1 MSLNTRTLLA
11 LVGIPLV
18 IYAAMA
24 ALLLL
29 HNAGTQQR
37 LFTERLVGAS
47 EALAPGLND
56 ALGEGDELRVERL
69 ARQLMEYNALR
80 ALTLF
85 DEQGNR
91 VLALGRPLLAAQRL
105 SVPRS
110 TTLIEDRNIWR
121 LQVPL
126 SIYHGNDGAGAGG
139 SGRWLEAEVDTRT
152 LALERYRL
160 LALLSL
166 GGAGLGAVLLLL
178 WRALSRYLT
187 RPLERANQALFRL
200 AHGDYERR
208 LGKHEAAE
216 FDALRQSIN
225 EVGEHLQHFQRDM
238 QRQIELAT
246 RELCESMETVEEQSI
261 KLDLAHR
268 SAVKANAVK
277 SEFLA
282 NMSHEIRTPL
292 NGIIGFCRLLGRSEL
307 DKRQLEWLRQVHR
320 GCDNLLRLVNDVL
333 DFSKIEAD
341 QLNLEEVAFDM
352 AMVIDDVIGL
362 NAPEAQRKGLHLLG
376 LLLDDIP
383 TPLCGDPMR
392 LQQVL
397 NNLVG
402 NAIKFTSVGEVV
414 VRAELGQQEGQ
425 HAVLN
430 VSVSDTGIGLS
441 AEQQH
446 GLFDAFTQASPSHSR
461 EYGGSGLGLSICRQ
475 LIARMG
481 GDISIDSAPGEGAR
495 FSFTLPLRA
504 HGAVSARPPLDL
516 KQIVVRL
523 HEPHPTTRAMLENWL
538 AHWGARPVSFA
549 DTDDTTLLMLALTPQ
564 DFVAP
569 RRHYWESVIEQAQ
582 RPTLILALGVQLD
595 LPDWPLPFGG
605 DIISKPLTRRRM
617 IAALETLFNGGPTPA
632 DDVEDELAPTGPVS
646 VLIVDDNAAN
656 RMLLKALLESD
667 HLEVVLADSG
677 YGALEYARMRHFD
690 LVLMD
695 IRMPG
700 LDGLET
706 TRALRQIDDT
716 WARCPIV
723 AVTAHVPEHQRQRWL
738 AQGFDDVL
746 LKPVDEAALEK
757 LIKRFLGMTL
767 VSPADELME
776 AGEIKTNSSP
786 PALDLALGAARA
798 GGSEAFAKRQLL
810 LLIDSL
816 TQSKA
821 QIEQALEQNDR
832 EALLEAVHALNGA
845 CRYCG
850 APALGEAAFELEQAL
865 HRHDVDESARISK
878 ALEAQAMALLDEIRA
893 LSAQRFMLV

>member
-11 LVGIPLV
+11 VVGIPLL

-29 HNAGTQQR
+29 HNAGTEQR
-37 LFTERLVGAS
+37 LFTEQLVSAS
-47 EALAPGLND
+47 EVLAPGLND
-56 ALGEGDELRVERL
+56 ALSDGDEPRVERL
-69 ARQLMEYNALR
+69 ARQLMEYKNLR

-85 DEQGNR
+85 DEKGNR
-91 VLALGRPLLAAQRL
+91 VLVLGRPLLAAQRL
-105 SVPRS
+105 SVPRT

-126 SIYHGNDGAGAGG
+126 SVYHGNDGAGVGG

-152 LALERYRL
+152 LTLERYRL

-166 GGAGLGAVLLLL
+166 GGAALGALLLLL
-178 WRALSRYLT
+178 WRAMRRYLT
-187 RPLERANQALFRL
+187 RPIERANQALFRL

-208 LGKHEAAE
+208 LGKHEAVE
-216 FDALRQSIN
+216 FDALGQSIN
-225 EVGEHLQHFQRDM
+225 QVGEHLQHFQRDM

-246 RELCESMETVEEQSI
+246 KELCESMETVEEQSI

-320 GCDNLLRLVNDVL
+320 GCDNLLLLVNDVL
-333 DFSKIEAD
+333 DFSKLEAD
-341 QLNLEEVAFDM
+341 QLSLEEVEFDM
-352 AMVIDDVIGL
+352 ATVVDDVIGL

-376 LLLDDIP
+376 LAFDDIP

-397 NNLVG
+397 NNLIG
-402 NAIKFTSVGEVV
+402 NAIKFTSAGDVV
-414 VRAELGQQEGQ
+414 VRAELAQQEGQ
-425 HAVLN
+425 HVVLN

-481 GDISIDSAPGEGAR
+481 GDISIASALGEGAR

-504 HGAVSARPPLDL
+504 HSAVSSRAPLDL
-516 KQIVVRL
+516 NQAVVRL

-538 AHWGARPVSFA
+538 THWGARPVSFTDTA
-549 DTDDTTLLMLALTPQ
+549 DTALLMLALTPE

-569 RRHYWESVIEQAQ
+569 RREYWESVIEQAQ
-582 RPTLILALGVQLD
+582 RPTLILALGAQLD
-595 LPDWPLPFGG
+595 LPEWPLPFGG
-605 DIISKPLTRRRM
+605 DIVSKPLTRRRM
-617 IAALETLFNGGPTPA
+617 VAALETLLPSSTTPA
-632 DDVEDELAPTGPVS
+632 DEIEDELAATGPVS

-656 RMLLKALLESD
+656 RMLLKALLESER
-667 HLEVVLADSG
+667 LEVTLADSG
-677 YGALEYARMRHFD
+677 HSALDYARVRYFD

-706 TRALRQIDDT
+706 SRALRQIDGT

-723 AVTAHVPEHQRQRWL
+723 AVTAHVPDHQRQRWL
-738 AQGFDDVL
+738 AQGIDDVL

-757 LIKRFLGMTL
+757 LTHRFLGMRL
-767 VSPADELME
+767 APPADEVIE
-776 AGEIKTNSSP
+776 AGKFKTSSAP

-798 GGSEAFAKRQLL
+798 GGNEAFAKRQLL

-821 QIEQALEQNDR
+821 QIEQALEENDH

-850 APALGEAAFELEQAL
+850 APALGEAASELEQAL
-865 HRHDVDESARISK
+865 HRHDFDESSRISK